1 MKEIF
6 PSIKDS
12 NIIGH
17 SDVAPEGNLTQGH
30 ISFGIKL
37 NKMSTVSI
45 ILIALMIE
53 YFFDDLKKYRK
64 NDILVNGYNYFQKS

>member
-1 MKEIF
+1 MLLL
-6 PSIKDS
+6 
-12 NIIGH
+12 
-17 SDVAPEGNLTQGH
+17 EGNLTQGH

-45 ILIALMIE
+45 ILIALIIE

-64 NDILVNGYNYFQKS
+64 MIF

>member
-1 MKEIF
+1 MLLL
-6 PSIKDS
+6 
-12 NIIGH
+12 
-17 SDVAPEGNLTQGH
+17 EGNLIRGH

-45 ILIALMIE
+45 ILIALIIE

-64 NDILVNGYNYFQKS
+64 SDILVHGYNYLKKKIENR